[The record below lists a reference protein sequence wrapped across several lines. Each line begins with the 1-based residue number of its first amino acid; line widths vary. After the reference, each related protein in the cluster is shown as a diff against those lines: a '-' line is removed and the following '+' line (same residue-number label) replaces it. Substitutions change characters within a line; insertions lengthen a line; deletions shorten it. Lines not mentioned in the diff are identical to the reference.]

1 MGEFQRLTKTKSNN
15 QAMDKLLVRL
25 FVVFTALYFVKTYIM
40 AWYGLEC
47 FSDAYI
53 VIAELAICVV
63 MSSQGKYHCKYLRHT
78 AYGLT
83 ASDSITRIDNAYDIL
98 GVEASIIL
106 PLSLV
111 MCSVTISFVL
121 ALRHYYMVLKL
132 KSKQHEIQ

>member
-1 MGEFQRLTKTKSNN
+1 
-15 QAMDKLLVRL
+15 MDKLSVRL
-25 FVVFTALYFVKTYIM
+25 FVVFTALYFVYTYIM
-40 AWYGLEC
+40 AWFGVEC

-53 VIAELAICVV
+53 VFAEVAICLV
-63 MSSQGKYHCKYLRHT
+63 MSSQGKYHCKYMKFT

-83 ASDSITRIDNAYDIL
+83 ASDSVTRIDNAYDIL

-121 ALRHYYMVLKL
+121 ALRHYYRVLKL
-132 KSKQHEIQ
+132 KSMRHDIQ

>member
-1 MGEFQRLTKTKSNN
+1 M
-15 QAMDKLLVRL
+15 AKLAVRL
-25 FVVFTALYFVKTYIM
+25 FVVFTAVHFVQTYIM
-40 AWYGLEC
+40 AWFGVEC

-53 VIAELAICVV
+53 IMAELAICVV
-63 MSSQGKYHCKYLRHT
+63 MSSQGKYHCKYMKFT

-83 ASDSITRIDNAYDIL
+83 ASDCITRIDNAFDIL

-121 ALRHYYMVLKL
+121 ALRHYYRVLNIKF
-132 KSKQHEIQ
+132 KKHEIQ

>member
-1 MGEFQRLTKTKSNN
+1 
-15 QAMDKLLVRL
+15 MDKLFVRL
-25 FVVFTALYFVKTYIM
+25 FVLFTALYLIHTYIM
-40 AWYGLEC
+40 ARFGVEC

-53 VIAELAICVV
+53 VMAELAICVV
-63 MSSQGKYHCKYLRHT
+63 MSSQGKYHCKYMKFT

-83 ASDSITRIDNAYDIL
+83 ASDSVTRIDNAFDIL

-121 ALRHYYMVLKL
+121 ALLHYYRVLNIKF
-132 KSKQHEIQ
+132 KKHEIQ

>member
-1 MGEFQRLTKTKSNN
+1 
-15 QAMDKLLVRL
+15 MDKLLVRL
-25 FVVFTALYFVKTYIM
+25 FVVFTTLYFLCTYIM
-40 AWYGLEC
+40 AWYGVEC

-53 VIAELAICVV
+53 VMAELAICVV
-63 MSSQGKYHCKYLRHT
+63 MSSQGKYHCKYMKFT

-83 ASDSITRIDNAYDIL
+83 ASDSVTRIDNAFDIL

-121 ALRHYYMVLKL
+121 ALRHYYRVLKL
-132 KSKQHEIQ
+132 KSKHRQLPTLNG

>member
-1 MGEFQRLTKTKSNN
+1 
-15 QAMDKLLVRL
+15 MDKLLVRL
-25 FVVFTALYFVKTYIM
+25 FVVFTTLYFLCTYIM
-40 AWYGLEC
+40 AWYGIEF

-53 VIAELAICVV
+53 VMAELAICVV

-78 AYGLT
+78 AYGLA

-98 GVEASIIL
+98 SVDAAIVL

-121 ALRHYYMVLKL
+121 ALRHYYRVLKL
-132 KSKQHEIQ
+132 KSKKNDIQ

>member
-1 MGEFQRLTKTKSNN
+1 
-15 QAMDKLLVRL
+15 MDKLFVRL
-25 FVVFTALYFVKTYIM
+25 FVVFTALYLIHTYIM
-40 AWYGLEC
+40 AWFGVEC

-53 VIAELAICVV
+53 VMAELAICVV
-63 MSSQGKYHCKYLRHT
+63 MSSHGKYHCKYMKFT

-83 ASDSITRIDNAYDIL
+83 ASDSVTRIDNAFDIL

-121 ALRHYYMVLKL
+121 ALRHYYRVLKL
-132 KSKQHEIQ
+132 KSKKHEIQ

>member
-1 MGEFQRLTKTKSNN
+1 
-15 QAMDKLLVRL
+15 MDKMFVRL
-25 FVVFTALYFVKTYIM
+25 FVVFTALYLIRTYIM
-40 AWYGLEC
+40 AWFGVEC

-63 MSSQGKYHCKYLRHT
+63 MSSQGKYHCKYMKFT

-83 ASDSITRIDNAYDIL
+83 ASDSVTRIDNAFDIL

-106 PLSLV
+106 PLSLI

-121 ALRHYYMVLKL
+121 ALRHYYRVLKL
-132 KSKQHEIQ
+132 KLKHHDIQ

>member
-1 MGEFQRLTKTKSNN
+1 
-15 QAMDKLLVRL
+15 MDKLFVRL
-25 FVVFTALYFVKTYIM
+25 FVVFTTLYFLCTYTM
-40 AWYGLEC
+40 AWYGVEC

-53 VIAELAICVV
+53 VMAELAICVV
-63 MSSQGKYHCKYLRHT
+63 MSSQGKYHCKYMKFT

-83 ASDSITRIDNAYDIL
+83 ASDSVTRIDNAYDIL

-121 ALRHYYMVLKL
+121 ALRHYYRVFKL
-132 KSKQHEIQ
+132 IHNKHEIQ

>member
-1 MGEFQRLTKTKSNN
+1 
-15 QAMDKLLVRL
+15 MDKLLVRL
-25 FVVFTALYFVKTYIM
+25 FVVFTALYLIHTYIM
-40 AWYGLEC
+40 AWFGVEC

-53 VIAELAICVV
+53 VMAELAICVV
-63 MSSQGKYHCKYLRHT
+63 MSSQGKYHCKYMKFT

-83 ASDSITRIDNAYDIL
+83 ASDSVTRIDNSFDIL

-121 ALRHYYMVLKL
+121 ALRHYYTVLKL
-132 KSKQHEIQ
+132 KSKHHDIQ

>member
-1 MGEFQRLTKTKSNN
+1 
-15 QAMDKLLVRL
+15 MDKLFVRL
-25 FVVFTALYFVKTYIM
+25 FVVFTALYLIHTYIM
-40 AWYGLEC
+40 AWFGVEC

-53 VIAELAICVV
+53 VMAELAICVV
-63 MSSQGKYHCKYLRHT
+63 MSSHGKYHCKYMKFT

-83 ASDSITRIDNAYDIL
+83 ASDSVTRIDNAYDIL

-121 ALRHYYMVLKL
+121 ALRHYYRVLKL
-132 KSKQHEIQ
+132 KSNKHEIQ

>member
-1 MGEFQRLTKTKSNN
+1 
-15 QAMDKLLVRL
+15 MDKMFVRL
-25 FVVFTALYFVKTYIM
+25 FVVFTALYLIRTYIM
-40 AWYGLEC
+40 AWFGVEC

-63 MSSQGKYHCKYLRHT
+63 MSSQGKYHCKYMKFT

-83 ASDSITRIDNAYDIL
+83 ASDSVTRIDNAFDIL

-121 ALRHYYMVLKL
+121 ALRHYYRVLKL
-132 KSKQHEIQ
+132 KSKHHDIQ

>member
-1 MGEFQRLTKTKSNN
+1 
-15 QAMDKLLVRL
+15 MDKLLVRL
-25 FVVFTALYFVKTYIM
+25 FVVFTTLYFLCTYIM
-40 AWYGLEC
+40 AWYGVEC

-53 VIAELAICVV
+53 VMAELAICVV
-63 MSSQGKYHCKYLRHT
+63 MSSQGKYHCKYMRFT

-83 ASDSITRIDNAYDIL
+83 ASDSVTRIDNAFDIL

-121 ALRHYYMVLKL
+121 ALRHYYRVLKL
-132 KSKQHEIQ
+132 KIKKHEIQ

>member
-1 MGEFQRLTKTKSNN
+1 M
-15 QAMDKLLVRL
+15 AKLAVRL
-25 FVVFTALYFVKTYIM
+25 FVVFTAVNFVHTYIM
-40 AWYGLEC
+40 AWFGVEC

-53 VIAELAICVV
+53 VMAEFAICVV
-63 MSSQGKYHCKYLRHT
+63 MSSQGKYHCKYMKFT

-98 GVEASIIL
+98 SVNAAIVF
-106 PLSLV
+106 PLSIV

-132 KSKQHEIQ
+132 KHKKHEIQ